1 MGTLARKELMRSS
14 WVVIST
20 LGRLPE
26 NISSHRDVLLKNLFL
41 KISQNS
47 QENTRARVSILIKP
61 AFLLRKVFSCEFCK
75 SF

>member
-61 AFLLRKVFSCEFCK
+61 ATLLRKVFSCEFCK